1 VTCWHIPSGDPGR
14 EGRPSLAGESRAPVV
29 KAAGGREGGAD
40 LGHGEPDG
48 HGEGA
53 GDEPAEGHG
62 DRAAE
67 LEPCVVER
75 GDPREHGDDGEGE
88 GEVGQHPARRS
99 CDDEPD
105 MHGRSGTERS
115 RDERGTYERSRL
127 SSCLY
132 PSSRRRA
139 SPVSSEALPPTATA
153 SSARDLFHVMMARG
167 VRVRVN
173 LLCWP
178 CSFGAGGEWRRRQE
192 EGRGGGT

>member
-139 SPVSSEALPPTATA
+139 SPVSSEPLPPT
-153 SSARDLFHVMMARG
+153 ARDLFHVMMMRG

-173 LLCWP
+173 LAVFF
-178 CSFGAGGEWRRRQE
+178 SSRWRMETRRQE